1 MAMLQ
6 ARSVTKRAELLRIAT
21 DMFLEHGYDAVS
33 VEAIVQRAGGTKTN
47 VYKHFGGKAE
57 LFAAAL
63 EGLCRELVRSITQVS
78 CDGLEV
84 EDALRAYGRKFLQT
98 VLGERA
104 LKQHR
109 MIVAES
115 VRFPDLGR
123 RWIGAGP
130 EAAYRS
136 LAAYLAKQQAR
147 GKLRPG
153 SPRRLAIL
161 FLDMLTFDLHQRSSV
176 AGASPP
182 KLQELRRI
190 VDDAVQVFLY
200 GAAQKPPKRASLGTG
215 ADVLADARKRMGDG
229 RLRVTR
235 KAA

>member
-1 MAMLQ
+1 MAIEQ
-6 ARSVTKRAELLRIAT
+6 ARSVRKRADLLRIAT
-21 DMFLEHGYDAVS
+21 DMFLEQGYDAVS

-57 LFAAAL
+57 LFAAAV
-63 EGLCRELVRSITQVS
+63 EALCRELVRSVTQVEL
-78 CDGLEV
+78 DGLEF
-84 EDALRAYGRKFLQT
+84 EDALRAYGRAFLRT

-123 RWIGAGP
+123 RWIAAGP

-136 LAAYLAKQQAR
+136 LATYLARQQAA

-153 SPRRLAIL
+153 SPRRLAAL
-161 FLDMLTFDLHQRSSV
+161 FLDMLTFDLHHRLLV

-182 KLQELRRI
+182 KPRELRRI
-190 VDDAVQVFLY
+190 VEEAVQVFLY
-200 GAAQKPPKRASLGTG
+200 GAALKRARG
-215 ADVLADARKRMGDG
+215 
-229 RLRVTR
+229 
-235 KAA
+235 